1 MIEPIYQL
9 LFGRHLLGL
18 PKDQIVVS
26 CSTYKTGHPSHM
38 QNIMDQKLAPG
49 KKFDCVFFSL

>member
-38 QNIMDQKLAPG
+38 QKIMDQKLAPG
-49 KKFDCVFFSL
+49 KKLDFSFSV